1 MRVRPLA
8 AVVLSAAALTLAA
21 CSSDGTTPED
31 LAKITQEP
39 PRMVN
44 VQAKGATSPECS
56 RMREMVTNVTTI
68 ALKADG
74 GIVEQTD
81 FDRAFSASAVTGIPA
96 DAMVY
101 VDAIKPIAQELV
113 GKDVAAATEVM
124 TKWTHPFTDL
134 TNASIQICR

>member
-44 VQAKGATSPECS
+44 V
-56 RMREMVTNVTTI
+56 
-68 ALKADG
+68 
-74 GIVEQTD
+74 
-81 FDRAFSASAVTGIPA
+81 
-96 DAMVY
+96 
-101 VDAIKPIAQELV
+101 
-113 GKDVAAATEVM
+113 
-124 TKWTHPFTDL
+124 
-134 TNASIQICR
+134 